1 MTRRPYSRP
10 TFLLGAG
17 AALLLGCASAVAT
30 SAPPVTATQG
40 NAAMSGVHASAP
52 GPLPLDPRVPLP
64 DSHRHWIDRTLASL
78 SLRERIGQ
86 MVMIWVLGDYTNAR
100 EPGFL
105 KIVQQVERDGVGG
118 LVMSLGSPIEVAAK
132 VNYLQSRA
140 RVPLLVGSDVEP
152 NLGRL
157 EGGVFAPSLMSG
169 GTATVL
175 PSNMAIGASGRDE
188 DAEAAGRIVGIE
200 SRAIGIHMAFAPVVD
215 VNNNPSN
222 PVINVRSFGENP
234 QAVARLSAAFV
245 RGVQGTGV
253 AATAKHFPGHG
264 DTDVDSHLGLPVINV
279 PRSRLDSVELVPFV
293 ATVGAG
299 AAGMMTAHIAL
310 PTAYGDS
317 TPATL
322 SSRVMQGL
330 LRDTL
335 AFRGVTVTDAMTMA
349 GLARGYGGDESVLRA
364 IDAGDDILLMPPD
377 VPKAIAAIVSAV
389 ESGRVSPARIDA
401 SVRRI
406 LELKLRTGAIRRPTV
421 SLDSLRDAVAMPAS
435 WATARDI
442 AARAITLLRD
452 SASLVPADRNGS
464 VSLFVYAP
472 DAEIAAGTFFTS
484 EARALASRVK
494 ITRLSPRAGP
504 AELDSLARDAATS
517 DRIIVYTYTRTLE
530 GEGRL
535 AIPASV
541 ASFVSNL
548 ASTGKLIVVA
558 GGNPYQIRQ
567 MAGVPTY
574 LVTYGRGEALE
585 QAAARAVF
593 GTAAIGGRTPVS
605 LPGYFTRGDG
615 LTRAA
620 GAAPVRAAAARTVAP
635 AAVAPA
641 ALFPAPV
648 PRIDVAT
655 RRVLADSI
663 RAVLERAVADGA
675 FPGAY
680 AAVGTTEGVLAEF
693 GAGRLDSA
701 DATRPDSHTVW
712 DLASLTKVIGTTTA
726 VMQLVE
732 SKRVSLDAPVA
743 TYLPEWA
750 PGAAAAITVRQL
762 MTHSGGLPAWR
773 PFYKEATSPAEA
785 ERQLFAV
792 APDTTPGTRFVY
804 SDIGF
809 ILLGKM
815 VEHVSGMPLARY
827 DSARIF
833 APLGMQN
840 TRYLPPADWRRRIA
854 PTENDPWRGRK
865 LRGEVH
871 DENAAAFGGVSGHAG
886 LFSTGADLARFA
898 RMYLRGGALD
908 GQRVLAGETVASLT
922 RVQNP
927 ALSRRALGWETPT
940 GGNSGGTTM
949 SPQAFGHTGFT
960 GTSLWM
966 DPSRGVFVLLLTNR
980 VNPTRENRKIGAVR
994 IALADAVMAVLPPAS
1009 PAAGGGR

>member
-1 MTRRPYSRP
+1 
-10 TFLLGAG
+10 
-17 AALLLGCASAVAT
+17 
-30 SAPPVTATQG
+30 
-40 NAAMSGVHASAP
+40 
-52 GPLPLDPRVPLP
+52 
-64 DSHRHWIDRTLASL
+64 
-78 SLRERIGQ
+78 
-86 MVMIWVLGDYTNAR
+86 MVMVWVLGDYTNAR

-105 KIVQQVERDGVGG
+105 KIVDQVERDGVGG

-132 VNYLQSRA
+132 VNYLQRRA
-140 RVPLLVGSDVEP
+140 RVPLLVASDVEP

-157 EGGVFAPSLMSG
+157 EGGVFAPSLLSG

-188 DAEAAGRIVGIE
+188 DAEAAGRIIGIE

-234 QAVARLSAAFV
+234 QQVARLSAAFV
-245 RGVQGTGV
+245 RGVQGAGV

-279 PRSRLDSVELVPFV
+279 PRARLDSVELVPFV
-293 ATVGAG
+293 ATVAAG

-310 PTAYGDS
+310 PAAYGDS

-322 SSRVMQGL
+322 SARVMQGL

-335 AFRGVTVTDAMTMA
+335 SFRGVTVTDAMTME
-349 GLARGYGGDESVLRA
+349 GLTRGYRGDESVLRA

-377 VPKAIAAIVSAV
+377 VPQAIAAILRAV
-389 ESGRVSPARIDA
+389 ESGRVTGARIDQ

-406 LELKLRTGAIRRPTV
+406 LELKLRTGAISRPIV
-421 SLDSLRDAVAMPAS
+421 SLDSLRDAVAMPSS

-452 SASLVPADRNGS
+452 SAGLVPADRAGS
-464 VSLFVYAP
+464 VALFVYAP
-472 DAEIAAGTFFTS
+472 DAEVAAGTFFTTETRS
-484 EARALASRVK
+484 LAGRVRF
-494 ITRLSPRAGP
+494 TRLSPRSSAT
-504 AELDSLARDAATS
+504 ELDSLAREAARA

-535 AIPASV
+535 AIPAAV

-567 MAGVPTY
+567 MAAVPTY

-585 QAAARAVF
+585 RAAARAVF
-593 GTAAIGGRTPVS
+593 GAAGIGGRAPVS

-615 LTRAA
+615 MARAE
-620 GAAPVRAAAARTVAP
+620 GAPARAVSAPAPRASAVVAP
-635 AAVAPA
+635 PAV
-641 ALFPAPV
+641 FPAPV
-648 PRIDVAT
+648 PRFDASV
-655 RRVLADSI
+655 RRALADSI
-663 RAVLERAVADGA
+663 RAVLDRAIADGA

-680 AAVGTTEGVLAEF
+680 AAVGTADGVLAEL
-693 GAGRLDSA
+693 GAGMLDSA
-701 DATRPDSHTVW
+701 DRRRPDARTVW

-732 SKRVSLDAPVA
+732 SDRVSLDAPVV
-743 TYLPEWA
+743 TYLPEWTA
-750 PGAAAAITVRQL
+750 AGAANITVRQL
-762 MTHSGGLPAWR
+762 LSHAGGLPSWR

-785 ERQLFAV
+785 VRQLFAV
-792 APDTTPGTRFVY
+792 GPDTLPGTRFVY

-809 ILLGKM
+809 VMLGKL
-815 VEHVSGMPLARY
+815 VERVSGMPLDRY
-827 DSARIF
+827 DSTRIF
-833 APLGMQN
+833 GPLGMRS
-840 TRYLPPADWRRRIA
+840 TRYLPPPSWRARIA

-871 DENAAAFGGVSGHAG
+871 DENAFAFGGVSGHAG
-886 LFSTGADLARFA
+886 LFSTGEDLARFA
-898 RMYLRGGALD
+898 RMYLRGGMLD
-908 GQRVLAGETVASLT
+908 GKRVLAPATIAALT
-922 RVQNP
+922 RVQAP
-927 ALSRRALGWETPT
+927 TLSRRAIGWETPT
-940 GGNSGGTTM
+940 GSNSGGTRL

-980 VNPTRENRKIGAVR
+980 VNPTRENRKIAAVR
-994 IALADAVMAVLPPAS
+994 MALADAVMAALPPVDGS
-1009 PAAGGGR
+1009 GPGGR